1 MLPRPLAQ
9 CRQSG
14 CCPRWCVLLFLVAGC
29 WCVTGCGGDNSL
41 QPPLLAEGG
50 STLPFD
56 IKSPGN
62 PGYVGWKACGEC
74 HAARVKEFQQ
84 TRHFQALV
92 LTEEA
97 TLPRGFQAGANIFQP
112 PRAAVRFEMALAPKP
127 TVKVV
132 PQPPGAGPS
141 TAPID
146 FIYGSGA
153 GTDEVYFTRHD
164 RELFELPVVWLSQQD
179 CWGTSL
185 LNPHVTGDRSRPLS
199 PQCLEC
205 HTVWVDYQRGSLNEY
220 GPLEPQLL
228 GVTCER
234 CHGPAE
240 THVAWHRGHP
250 AAKAG
255 TEEPPAEDIVRPN
268 RLSRERLMD
277 LCAQCHTNTVRHRR
291 PPFSYR
297 PGEVLEESFHV
308 LEMKYPEQ
316 NRVANQ
322 VQGLKESRCYQQTE
336 TLTCITCHDPHH
348 VPNRTNPSERG
359 TPTADEAGGA
369 SRPSAP
375 GVPQRAKLTSER
387 GTPTADEGG
396 ASRPSAPG
404 VPQRAKLTSERGTPT
419 ADEEGGA
426 SRPSAPGVPER
437 AKLTRE
443 RGTPT
448 ADEAGGASRPS
459 APGVPQRTRLASASN
474 QSCKT
479 CHQPQACGAR
489 ERLPEPVRDQCAT
502 CHMPKRNKVQVNFET
517 ADGGIKFPAPRYEHR
532 IAIYPEAEREAMHEW
547 HRGQETAESTEQ
559 LRQLGHALQDHWRQA
574 GVAAQA
580 DQRWIVAIDAYRSA
594 LRFGEV
600 DEVRTRLADVTRN
613 YKESNRLWFEGSHQK
628 QTRQLQEAIG
638 TFQSL
643 LELEPKSARVHYE
656 LGTLY
661 AAIDRRPLARKHLEL
676 AGQLDLNDPGAEV
689 MLGWLDFLEGN
700 PASASKH
707 YQTAQTIEPWSE
719 RIEWMLG
726 RCLAKT
732 GRWEESVTAFQRA
745 LTIDPH
751 FADAATELRAVLR
764 ERLTPAAALPHAVE
778 GVKATLGEDLGLL
791 LALAEIYRDLDRLPE
806 ARRTVDFAKKRA
818 REKKSELLTQ
828 IEALEASILEIH
840 K

>member
-1 MLPRPLAQ
+1 MPPRPVAQ
-9 CRQSG
+9 SRQSG
-14 CCPRWCVLLFLVAGC
+14 CCPCWRVLLFLVAGC
-29 WCVTGCGGDNSL
+29 WFICGCGGESSP
-41 QPPLLAEGG
+41 QPQVLAE
-50 STLPFD
+50 SAATLPFD
-56 IKSPGN
+56 IAPPGN
-62 PGYVGWKACGEC
+62 PGYVGWTACAEC

-92 LTEEA
+92 LA
-97 TLPRGFQAGANIFQP
+97 DDAKLPRGFQTGANIFQP
-112 PRAAVRFEMALAPKP
+112 PRAAVRFEMSLAPKP
-127 TVKVV
+127 AVKVV

-141 TAPID
+141 MAPVE

-153 GTDEVYFTRHD
+153 GTDEVYFTR
-164 RELFELPVVWLSQQD
+164 RQSELFELPVVWLSQQD

-240 THVAWHRGHP
+240 SHVTWHRGHP
-250 AAKAG
+250 AAQTG
-255 TEEPPAEDIVRPN
+255 TAEPPPAEDIVRPN
-268 RLSRERLMD
+268 RLSRERLID
-277 LCAQCHTNTVRHRR
+277 LCAQCHSNTVRHRR

-297 PGEVLEESFHV
+297 PGEVLEDSFHI

-359 TPTADEAGGA
+359 APTADEAGGA

-375 GVPQRAKLTSER
+375 GAPQRAKLTSER
-387 GTPTADEGG
+387 GAPTADEDGG
-396 ASRPSAPG
+396 ASRPSAPGAPQRAKLTSERGAPTADEDGGASHPSAPG
-404 VPQRAKLTSERGTPT
+404 VPQRAKLTST
-419 ADEEGGA
+419 
-426 SRPSAPGVPER
+426 
-437 AKLTRE
+437 
-443 RGTPT
+443 
-448 ADEAGGASRPS
+448 
-459 APGVPQRTRLASASN
+459 SN

-479 CHQPQACGAR
+479 CHQPEACGAHG
-489 ERLPEPVRDQCAT
+489 RLPEPVRDQCAT

-517 ADGGIKFPAPRYEHR
+517 AEGDIVFPAPRYEHR
-532 IAIYPEAEREAMHEW
+532 IAIYPNAEREVLYEW
-547 HRGQETAESTEQ
+547 HRGQETAESAAQ
-559 LRQLGHALQDHWRQA
+559 LHQLGDELHAHWRQA
-574 GVAAQA
+574 GEAAQA
-580 DQRWIVAIDAYRSA
+580 EQRWIVAIDAYRSA
-594 LRFGEV
+594 LRFGEAE
-600 DEVRTRLADVTRN
+600 EVRSRLAEVTRN

-628 QTRQLQEAIG
+628 QTRQLQAAIG

-643 LELEPKSARVHYE
+643 LELEPKSAKSHYE

-661 AAIDRRPLARKHLEL
+661 AATDRRVLARKHLES

-689 MLGWLDFLEGN
+689 MLGWLDFLEDN
-700 PASASKH
+700 SASALKH
-707 YQTAQTIEPWSE
+707 YRTAQTIEPWSA

-732 GRWEESVTAFQRA
+732 GRWEEAVTAFQRA

-764 ERLTPAAALPHAVE
+764 ERLTPAVALPHAVA
-778 GVKATLGEDLGLL
+778 GVKATLGEDIGLL

-818 REKKSELLTQ
+818 WDKNSGLLTQ
-828 IEALEASILEIH
+828 IESLEALILEIR